1 MDSSSPLFL
10 FFFPTNR
17 IQKTRP
23 NLRDTTTKPTTS
35 DEAKF
40 FPNEISLHARARKP
54 VVFKQ
59 ICVETIEKKQ
69 NLEKHVP
76 EVLVSSALTTNCC
89 PRRLE
94 TDLLL
99 DDRAIFAVLLFAM
112 MAQDWVSV
120 KLIFY

>member
-1 MDSSSPLFL
+1 MDSSSFV
-10 FFFPTNR
+10 FSPTNR

-94 TDLLL
+94 TDLL